1 MPPRLRMAAL
11 YAVAQGIPGGGR
23 VINTCNRSEDYV
35 GYSTKYGDSAGDVA
49 PLAAYTVDE
58 VIALGKALKL
68 PENLVHKAPADGLCG
83 KTDEDNLGF
92 TYDMLDKYIKTGI
105 CEDEAVRARIDKM
118 HRINLHKV
126 SLMPMVARQ
135 ARPAKED

>member
-1 MPPRLRMAAL
+1 M
-11 YAVAQGIPGGGR
+11 
-23 VINTCNRSEDYV
+23 
-35 GYSTKYGDSAGDVA
+35 
-49 PLAAYTVDE
+49 
-58 VIALGKALKL
+58 KL
-68 PENLVHKAPADGLCG
+68 PENLVHKVPADGLCG